1 MAAIA
6 FDAGSVVHF
15 NIPDDEPGPM
25 EPMPDLNRIREKVR
39 KRNYRAN
46 LLEYMNAATCRGRC
60 LRLCTNAVY
69 RPNARSIAYRNPTN
83 KQTVRE

>member
-15 NIPDDEPGPM
+15 NIPDDEPEPM

-46 LLEYMNAATCRGRC
+46 LLEYMNAATCR
-60 LRLCTNAVY
+60 
-69 RPNARSIAYRNPTN
+69 
-83 KQTVRE
+83 